1 MSKLNSTQRFFN
13 EAKTHDIRDDY
24 DFGKV
29 LGSGTFSNVK
39 MATDKKSNRKVA
51 VKIIDKTN
59 LEVNK
64 ESLKTEV
71 KILKSVRDPNIV
83 DLYDVYET
91 DTKVFLVMEL
101 LTGGE
106 LFDRIVNVYPDGYSE
121 ETASTLIKKIVQS
134 IKYLHKLGIVHRDL
148 KPENLLYQSPH
159 DDAAIKITDFGLAKI
174 ANGELLLKTACGTPN
189 YVAPEVLLNNGYGPA
204 VDMWSIGVI
213 LYILLCGFPPFY
225 SENTPDLFDQ
235 IIHGKYDFPSPYW
248 DRVSSQAKDLIK
260 NLLQVDPQIRFTPD
274 DCLNHPWITGHTEK
288 EKLPKI
294 IDQLKKFNAKRKFKI
309 TVEAVIAAQRFLTR
323 LRNPNRKG
331 VLGGG
336 GFK

>member
-1 MSKLNSTQRFFN
+1 MKGRFFN
-13 EAKTHDIRDDY
+13 EAKQSDVRSDY
-24 DFGKV
+24 NFGKV
-29 LGSGTFSNVK
+29 LGSGNFSTVK
-39 MATDKKSNRKVA
+39 IATSKKTGDKVA
-51 VKIIDKTN
+51 IKIIDKTN

-91 DTKVFLVMEL
+91 DGKVYLVMEL

-121 ETASTLIKKIVQS
+121 ATASVLIKKIIQS

-148 KPENLLYQSPH
+148 KPENLLLSGNN
-159 DDAAIKITDFGLAKI
+159 DDSAIKITDFGLAKI

-189 YVAPEVLLNNGYGPA
+189 YVAPEVLLNTGYGEA

-225 SENTPDLFDQ
+225 SESTPELFDQ
-235 IIHGKYDFPSPYW
+235 IIKSKYSFPAPYW
-248 DRVSSQAKDLIK
+248 DKVSDQAKDLIK
-260 NLLQVDPQIRFTPD
+260 NLLQVDAKKRYTPD
-274 DCLNHPWITGHTEK
+274 QCLNHPWIKGHTEK

-309 TVEAVIAAQRFLTR
+309 TVEAVLVCQRFLSR
-323 LRNPNRKG
+323 LRRGSDRK
-331 VLGGG
+331 
-336 GFK
+336 KK